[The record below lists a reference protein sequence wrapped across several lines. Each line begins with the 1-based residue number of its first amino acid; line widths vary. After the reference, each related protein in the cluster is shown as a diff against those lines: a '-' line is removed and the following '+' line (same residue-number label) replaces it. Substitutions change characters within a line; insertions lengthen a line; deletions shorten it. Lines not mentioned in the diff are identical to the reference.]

1 MSPLLDLSIRVL
13 AAAFVGAII
22 GYEREIR
29 AKGAGMRTHVLVAL
43 GSALFMIVSQFGFEG
58 APRFD
63 AARVAAGVV
72 GGLGFLGGGIIMKT
86 KNHVSG
92 LTTAAGLW
100 VTGSLGLA
108 LGCGMYALSG
118 ICTVLVLVCL
128 EVLNTVLVLVCL
140 EVLNSS
146 SIKFGDK
153 EINAV
158 FSSPDQDAIK
168 EALTSLG
175 RRVKDYSLSKQE
187 NGYKLEAVLHV
198 PKKEYGVNLINT
210 LSSIPGVQLESFD

>member
-1 MSPLLDLSIRVL
+1 MGD
-13 AAAFVGAII
+13 
-22 GYEREIR
+22 
-29 AKGAGMRTHVLVAL
+29 
-43 GSALFMIVSQFGFEG
+43 
-58 APRFD
+58 RF
-63 AARVAAGVV
+63 
-72 GGLGFLGGGIIMKT
+72 
-86 KNHVSG
+86 
-92 LTTAAGLW
+92 
-100 VTGSLGLA
+100 
-108 LGCGMYALSG
+108 
-118 ICTVLVLVCL
+118 
-128 EVLNTVLVLVCL
+128 VLVLVCL

-158 FSSPDQDAIK
+158 FSSPDQEAIK